1 MNQGTINFI
10 FKTADDSFIFGHRNS
25 EWTGLG
31 PFIEEDIAFAS
42 MAQDKIGHAWV
53 LYKMLNEHA
62 GLEDAEKLAFYRDIN
77 DFRNAH
83 LVELPNG
90 EYDFSLLRHFLFD
103 EAEFLRYDLLLNSS
117 FAPLAHMA
125 KKFKGE
131 LKYHTMHAESFMI
144 QLGQGSEESNTR
156 MQKALDAAFPYAL
169 GLFESYEG
177 ESEVIAEGV
186 FPGEEVLKAKWLERI
201 TPIIVQANLKMPD
214 VNANPIFGGRQKQH
228 TEHFA
233 PMMHEMREVSSTDPN
248 ATW

>member
-1 MNQGTINFI
+1 MKQGIINFI
-10 FKTADDSFIFGHRNS
+10 FKTADDSFVFGHRNS

-77 DFRNAH
+77 DFRCAH
-83 LVELPNG
+83 LLELPNG
-90 EYDFSLLRHFLFD
+90 EYDFSLVRHFLFD
-103 EAEFLRYDLLLNSS
+103 EAEFLRYDLLLNST

-131 LKYHTMHAESFMI
+131 LKYHTMHAESFLI
-144 QLGQGSEESNTR
+144 QLGQGNAESNAR
-156 MQKALDAAFPYAL
+156 MQKALEVAFPYAL

-177 ESEVIAEGV
+177 ENEVIAEGV
-186 FPGEEVLKAKWLERI
+186 FPGEEVLKNKWLERI
-201 TPIIVQANLKMPD
+201 TPIIEQANLKMPD
-214 VNANPIFGGRQKQH
+214 LSIQPVVGGRQKQH
-228 TEHFA
+228 TAHFA
-233 PMMHEMREVSSTDPN
+233 PMMQEMREVSSTDPN